1 MTNILNFEK
10 DYPEAKVVK
19 LEQNYRSTKNII
31 WAANNL
37 IANNKNARKKTLFTD
52 NTEGEKIKFI
62 NAFDDRKEAQVIAD
76 IIKERGGDY
85 SDNLILYRTNS
96 QSRSIEEAM
105 MKNAIP
111 YQVIWGMKFY
121 DRAEIKDILAYL
133 RIIKNPSDIVS
144 LKRIINVPA
153 RKIWPTSQAT
163 VFDYAYN
170 FEIDPIQVIE
180 NVWEID
186 EIKPAA
192 KNAINYF
199 FQIYSYLTNVSK
211 EISVADLIA
220 EVVKKIDYEGHIKAK
235 SWSKEEETSKKENI
249 DELINVASQFNGM
262 DPMESLTQ
270 FLEEVALISDLD
282 NKEEDVQKVT
292 LMTVHTSKWL
302 EAPRVFIAGLEE
314 NLFPHQRSISAWEMS
329 KELEEERRLMYVAI
343 TRAKEELYISK
354 ADERF
359 SFWNYI
365 RNKPSRF
372 IEEIPEEF
380 TEVYEIPNS
389 WGWSWF
395 FSTVWIWY
403 SWPRPSWWL
412 VNEPSSWRRV
422 TSMPKTTNDVS
433 SFVVWTRVE
442 HPKFGVWVIVWIR
455 WDLWDISFGSHW
467 TKKMSLKVAPIKKV
481 W

>member
-31 WAANNL
+31 WAANHL

-52 NTEGEKIKFI
+52 NVEWEKIQI
-62 NAFDDRKEAQVIAD
+62 IRAFDDRKEAKTIAE
-76 IIKERGGDY
+76 IIKDKWWKY

-96 QSRSIEEAM
+96 QSRAIEEAM
-105 MKNAIP
+105 MRNGLP
-111 YQVIWGMKFY
+111 YQVIGWMKFY

-133 RIIKNPSDIVS
+133 RIIKNVWDVVS

-153 RKIWPTSQAT
+153 RKIGPTSQAV

-170 FEIDPIQVIE
+170 FEIDALEVIE
-180 NVWEID
+180 NAWEID

-192 KNAINYF
+192 KNSLRAFYEV
-199 FQIYSYLTNVSK
+199 YSYLAKVSR
-211 EISVADLIA
+211 ELCVADLIL
-220 EVVKKIDYEGHIKAK
+220 EVVKKVDYESHIKAK
-235 SWSKEEETSKKENI
+235 SASKEEQDSKRENI
-249 DELINVASQFNGM
+249 DELVNVASQFNGM
-262 DPMESLTQ
+262 DPLESLTQ

-282 NKEEDVQKVT
+282 SKEEEVEKVT
-292 LMTVHTSKWL
+292 LMTVHTSKGL

-314 NLFPHQRSISAWEMS
+314 NIFPHQRSLAAWEAS

-359 SFWNYI
+359 SFGQYI
-365 RNKPSRF
+365 RNKESRF
-372 IEEIPEEF
+372 LEEIPEECMAD
-380 TEVYEIPNS
+380 YEMKNENA
-389 WGWSWF
+389 SWF
-395 FSTVWIWY
+395 FSAG
-403 SWPRPSWWL
+403 SNFSGWPRWLINDSPKPSGG
-412 VNEPSSWRRV
+412 RV

-433 SFVVWTRVE
+433 ILNVWVRVE
-442 HPKFGVWVIVWIR
+442 HPKFGVWVIVAKR
-455 WDLWDISFGSHW
+455 WDLWDISFGAHW